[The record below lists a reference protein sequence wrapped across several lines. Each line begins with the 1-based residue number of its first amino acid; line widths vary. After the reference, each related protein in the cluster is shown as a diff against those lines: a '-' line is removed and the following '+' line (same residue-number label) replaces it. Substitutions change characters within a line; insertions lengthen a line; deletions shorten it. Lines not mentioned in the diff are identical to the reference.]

1 MSTKLNSVPGGMAG
15 SLATKTLLVAS
26 YSSAPANPT
35 VQSQQTSTANS
46 HRVTSSAR
54 TFATARKPHQLFKA

>member
-1 MSTKLNSVPGGMAG
+1 MSTNDNKVAGGIASG
-15 SLATKTLLVAS
+15 FATKTLLVAS
-26 YSSAPANPT
+26 YSAIPAIPT
-35 VQSQQTSTANS
+35 VQRQQTSTVNS